1 MTLRE
6 SFRRTPIG
14 ELRARW
20 NLFDGN
26 TIYVVDFWQNS
37 DTVVRKSV
45 LYG

>member
-1 MTLRE
+1 MTLGV
-6 SFRRTPIG
+6 SFKRTPIR

-20 NLFDGN
+20 NLFGAN
-26 TIYVVDFWQNS
+26 TIYVVDFWQNN